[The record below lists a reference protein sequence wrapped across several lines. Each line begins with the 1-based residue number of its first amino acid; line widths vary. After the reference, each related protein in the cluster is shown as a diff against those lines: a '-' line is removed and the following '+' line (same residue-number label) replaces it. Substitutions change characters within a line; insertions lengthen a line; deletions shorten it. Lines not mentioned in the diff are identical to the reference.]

1 MTSHTLPSQA
11 AGLYDPRYEHDACG
25 VGMVAR
31 LDNQATHEVVTRALR
46 ALENLEHRGASGADP
61 LTGDG
66 AGILMQM
73 PDELLRAVAG
83 LELPAP
89 GRYGVMMCFLPT
101 DPQARARIEALLER
115 TVEQEGQ
122 RLIGWRDVP
131 VCPEHTGATAAAA
144 RPVIRQLF
152 VGADENGFD
161 QDAFERKLYVIRR
174 VVEQAVA
181 ASRDAQSGFYV
192 ASGSSRT
199 LNYKGMLISY
209 QLAAFY
215 PDLRDERCKSALGLV
230 HSRFSTN
237 TFPSWELAH
246 PYRVICHNGEINTV
260 KGNVN
265 WMRARESDLSSELFG
280 EDLEKILPVVTQGN
294 SDSATF
300 DNVLE
305 LLMLAGR
312 SLPHAVMMMIPEAF
326 RNRSDLPEEL
336 KGFYAF
342 HSCLME
348 PWDGPASVAFTD
360 GRVVGATLDRNGL
373 RPGRW
378 VITRDGHVV
387 LGSEIGLLDVPPED
401 VVRLGRLQPGKLF
414 LVDLEQGRVVDD
426 GEVKHQI
433 ATQRPYGEWYTRN
446 AVRFAEMEPSEQVT
460 LSDLPL
466 QRRQR
471 AFGYTQEDLR
481 VLLEP
486 MARDAAEPIGSM
498 GNDLSLAVLSDQAP
512 PLFSYFKQLFAQVT
526 NPPIDPIREEIV
538 MSLSTSLGT
547 ERNLFD
553 ETPEHAHK
561 LELDQPI
568 LLNRELETLRH
579 ISHDVFSSRTLDIT
593 WPVAEG
599 PAGMARALQQA
610 CERAHEAIA
619 QGVNIII
626 LSDRRLGPER
636 AAIPSLL
643 AVSSV
648 HHHLVREGTRLR
660 AGIVLESGEPR
671 EVHHF
676 ATLIGYGA
684 SAINPYVMLETL
696 DHLVAQGR
704 IARATGSGVGSAM
717 ANGDAP
723 AQLTPVEA
731 ANNTVKAIGKG
742 LLKTISKMGISTIQS
757 YRGAQIFEA
766 VGLEP
771 ALIDRHFTGTAS
783 RIGGVGLEVLAT
795 EALERHARAG
805 WAGSSYRPD
814 SLLPVGGVYAWRRD
828 GERHMWNPET
838 IALVQHAVRS
848 ANGNV
853 AAALGGD
860 AQAGSEA
867 RESPAFQKYR
877 EYAAAV
883 NDDAARKATL
893 RGLLRFRTADSGA
906 GESGIG
912 ESESGVPGRAPIP
925 LEEVE
930 PAKEIVRRFCTGAM
944 SLGSIS
950 REAHETLAIAMNRLG
965 GRSNTGEGG
974 EDPARFTP
982 DTNGDRRR
990 SAIKQV
996 ASGRFG
1002 VTIHYLVNADE
1013 LQIKM
1018 AQGAKPGEGGQLP
1031 GHKVDAYIGSIRHTT
1046 PGVGLI
1052 SPPPHHDI
1060 YSIEDLKQLIYDL
1073 RCANPSAQV
1082 SVKLVSEVGVGTVA
1096 AGVSKANAD
1105 RVLISGHDGGTGA
1118 SPLSSIQAAGIPWE
1132 IGLAETQQTLLLN
1145 DLRSRIV
1152 VQTDGQ
1158 LKTGRDVVIAAM
1170 LGADEMGF
1178 STAPLIATGC
1188 IMMRACHLNTCPV
1201 GIATQDPELRKRFKG
1216 RPEHVVNFFFFVAEE
1231 VREILASLGLRTLDE
1246 AIGRV
1251 DLLAAERAIEHWKAR
1266 GVDLTHILAHIELD
1280 EDPAH
1285 PAARHRVEAPPAVLE
1300 DALDWELV
1308 ERSRAVIEAGALG
1321 ADGLVGDPGLVG
1333 SAGLAS
1339 DARLASGDG
1348 LEGGEARVVRTDA
1361 ITREGSRRP
1370 RVEIEL
1376 PIRNVNRCVGGIL
1389 SSHIARACGAKG
1401 LPPDSIV
1408 VRMRG
1413 SAGQSFGGWLAPGVT
1428 FELEGDTNDYT
1439 GKGLSGGVVSVRPP
1453 RDVAPDF
1460 VAQDN
1465 VIVGNT
1471 VLYGATAG
1479 RTFFRGLAGER
1490 FGVRN
1495 SGAWAVVEGVGDHG
1509 CEYMTGGRVVVL
1521 GPTGRNFAAGM
1532 SGGIAYVLDEAGAFP
1547 ARCNM
1552 GMVGFDEISPADAIE
1567 LRAMVEE
1574 HEQRTDSPVARDVL
1588 GRFDALL
1595 AAGAFVKVMPHDYKR
1610 VLAEM
1615 AEAEAERAEGVPA

>member
-1 MTSHTLPSQA
+1 MTSHTMQPPKA
-11 AGLYDPRYEHDACG
+11 VGLYDPSFEHDACG

-31 LDNQATHEVVTRALR
+31 LDNRPTHEVLSRALT

-61 LTGDG
+61 CTGDG

-73 PDELLRAVAG
+73 PDELLRAVVDF
-83 LELPAP
+83 ELPP
-89 GRYGVMMCFLPT
+89 LGSYGVLMCFLPQ
-101 DPQARARIEALLER
+101 DDDARARLQALLEQ
-115 TVEQEGQ
+115 TVLAEGQ
-122 RLIGWRDVP
+122 RMLGWRDVP
-131 VCPEHTGATAAAA
+131 VCPEHTGEVAGAC
-144 RPVIRQLF
+144 RPVVRQLF
-152 VGADENGFD
+152 VAAGPTEERD

-174 VVEQAVA
+174 VCELTAEDEGPEGGGLYIC
-181 ASRDAQSGFYV
+181 SS
-192 ASGSSRT
+192 SSRT
-199 LNYKGMLISY
+199 VNYKGMLISF
-209 QLAAFY
+209 QLGAFY
-215 PDLRDERCKSALGLV
+215 PDLRDERAKSALALV

-265 WMRARESDLSSELFG
+265 WMRARESELQSELFG
-280 EDLEKILPVVTQGN
+280 EDLKKILPVVSAGN

-305 LLMLAGR
+305 LLLLAGR
-312 SLPHAVMMMIPEAF
+312 SLPHAAMMMIPEAY
-326 RNRSDLPEEL
+326 RDREDLPDYL

-348 PWDGPASVAFTD
+348 PWDGPAAVAFTD

-378 VITRDGHVV
+378 VETTDGYVV
-387 LGSEIGLLDVPPED
+387 LGSESGLLDVPAD
-401 VVRLGRLQPGKLF
+401 QVRRLGRLQPGKLF
-414 LVDLEQGRVVDD
+414 LVDLERGRIVEDE
-426 GEVKHQI
+426 EVKREV
-433 ATQRPYGEWYTRN
+433 ATRKPYGEWY
-446 AVRFAEMEPSEQVT
+446 AERSVPFSVLPASDQVTISEQPIQ
-460 LSDLPL
+460 L
-466 QRRQR
+466 RQR
-471 AFGYTQEDLR
+471 AFGYSMEDLR
-481 VLLEP
+481 VLLTP
-486 MARDAAEPIGSM
+486 MAREAAEPIGSM

-526 NPPIDPIREEIV
+526 NPPIDPIREEVV
-538 MSLSTSLGT
+538 MSLATSLGT
-547 ERNLFD
+547 ELNLFG

-561 LELDQPI
+561 LALEQPI

-579 ISHDVFSSRTLDIT
+579 VSYEEFAARTIDII

-599 PAGMARALQQA
+599 AAGIEGALARICA
-610 CERAHEAIA
+610 EAHDAIA
-619 QGVNIII
+619 EGVNIIV
-626 LSDRRLGPER
+626 LSDRLMGPSR
-636 AAIPSLL
+636 APIPSLM
-643 AVSSV
+643 AVAAV

-660 AGIVLESGEPR
+660 AGIILESGEPR

-676 ATLIGYGA
+676 ATLLGYGA
-684 SAINPYVMLETL
+684 SAINPYLMLETL
-696 DHLVAQGR
+696 DQMVFDGR
-704 IARATGSGVGSAM
+704 IVRPGKDGGEVS
-717 ANGDAP
+717 
-723 AQLTPVEA
+723 LTPEQA
-731 ANNTVKAIGKG
+731 AQNTIKAIGKG

-757 YRGAQIFEA
+757 YCGAQIFEA

-795 EALERHARAG
+795 EALQRHARA
-805 WAGSSYRPD
+805 WPTPTAGD
-814 SLLPVGGVYAWRRD
+814 GVDTTGLLPVGGIYAWRRD
-828 GERHMWNPET
+828 GEHHMWNPET
-838 IALVQHAVRS
+838 IALVQHAVRA
-848 ANGNV
+848 ANGDV
-853 AAALGGD
+853 GAALRGDAAALETVR
-860 AQAGSEA
+860 GSA
-867 RESPAFQKYR
+867 AFEQYR
-877 EYAAAV
+877 EYARTV
-883 NDDAARKATL
+883 NEDAARRATL
-893 RGLLRFRTADSGA
+893 RGLLQIGGA
-906 GESGIG
+906 RGIDGGESG
-912 ESESGVPGRAPIP
+912 GRAIP
-925 LEEVE
+925 LDEVE

-974 EDPARFTP
+974 EDPSRFTP
-982 DTNGDRRR
+982 DPNGDRRR

-1031 GHKVDAYIGSIRHTT
+1031 GHKVDEYIGSIRHTT

-1073 RCANPSAQV
+1073 RCANPQAQV

-1105 RVLISGHDGGTGA
+1105 RVLIAGHDGGTGA
-1118 SPLSSIQAAGIPWE
+1118 SPLSSIQSAGVPWE

-1178 STAPLIATGC
+1178 STGPLIATGC

-1216 RPEHVVNFFFFVAEE
+1216 TPEHVVNFFFFVAEE

-1251 DLLAAERAIEHWKAR
+1251 DLLDAREAIDHWKAR
-1266 GVDLTHILAHIELD
+1266 GVDLSHLLRPVELS
-1280 EDPAH
+1280 EGAP
-1285 PAARHRVEAPPAVLE
+1285 RRRVEAPPAVLE
-1300 DALDWELV
+1300 DALDWQLV
-1308 ERSRAVIEAGALG
+1308 ERARPLLEGRSAAV
-1321 ADGLVGDPGLVG
+1321 V
-1333 SAGLAS
+1333 
-1339 DARLASGDG
+1339 SGDQ
-1348 LEGGEARVVRTDA
+1348 VR
-1361 ITREGSRRP
+1361 
-1370 RVEIEL
+1370 IEL
-1376 PIRNVNRCVGGIL
+1376 PIRNRNRCVGGIL
-1389 SSHIARACGAKG
+1389 SSHIARACGAEG
-1401 LPPDSIV
+1401 LPADSIV
-1408 VRMRG
+1408 VDFEG
-1413 SAGQSFGGWLAPGVT
+1413 SAGQSFGGWLAPGVNFT
-1428 FELEGDTNDYT
+1428 LRGDANDYV
-1439 GKGLSGGVVSVRPP
+1439 GKGLSGGVLAVTP
-1453 RDVAPDF
+1453 RADMGGDF
-1460 VAQDN
+1460 IAEQN

-1471 VLYGATAG
+1471 VLYGATTG
-1479 RTFFRGLAGER
+1479 RAFFRGLAGER
-1490 FGVRN
+1490 FAVRN
-1495 SGAWAVVEGVGDHG
+1495 SGASTVVEGVGDHG

-1532 SGGIAYVLDEAGAFP
+1532 SGGVAYVLDEDGSFAE
-1547 ARCNM
+1547 RCNM
-1552 GMVGFDEISPADAIE
+1552 GMVGFDELDQTDAIE
-1567 LRAMVEE
+1567 LRGLIEE
-1574 HEQRTDSPVARDVL
+1574 HEQRTGSLVAARVLRDWEGLL
-1588 GRFDALL
+1588 GR
-1595 AAGAFVKVMPHDYKR
+1595 GAFVKVMPHDYKR
-1610 VLAEM
+1610 VLRELAEQ
-1615 AEAEAERAEGVPA
+1615 AEGVAA

>member
-1 MTSHTLPSQA
+1 MTTHTKQPPKA
-11 AGLYDPRYEHDACG
+11 VGLYDPRFEHDACG

-31 LDNQATHEVVTRALR
+31 LDNQPTHEVLSRALT

-61 LTGDG
+61 CTGDG
-66 AGILMQM
+66 AGILLQM
-73 PDELLRAVAG
+73 PDDLLRAVVDF
-83 LELPAP
+83 ELPPLGA
-89 GRYGVMMCFLPT
+89 YGVMMCFLPRDDAT
-101 DPQARARIEALLER
+101 RARLEVLLER
-115 TVEQEGQ
+115 TVVAEGQ
-122 RLIGWRDVP
+122 RVLGWREVP
-131 VCPEHTGATAAAA
+131 VCPEHTGEVAGAC

-152 VGADENGFD
+152 VGAGADAGVGVGVGGSFD

-174 VVEQAVA
+174 VCELTAEDEGPPA
-181 ASRDAQSGFYV
+181 LYV
-192 ASGSSRT
+192 CSSSSRT

-215 PDLRDERCKSALGLV
+215 PDLQDERAKSALALV

-265 WMRARESDLSSELFG
+265 WMRARESELQSELFG
-280 EDLEKILPVVTQGN
+280 EDLRKILPVVTQGN

-305 LLMLAGR
+305 LLLLAGR
-312 SLPHAVMMMIPEAF
+312 SLPHAVMMMIPEAY
-326 RNRSDLPEEL
+326 RDREDLPEEL

-342 HSCLME
+342 HACLME

-378 VITRDGHVV
+378 VETTDGHVV
-387 LGSEIGLLDVPPED
+387 LGSESGLLDIPAD
-401 VVRLGRLQPGKLF
+401 QIQRLGRLQPGKLF
-414 LVDLEQGRVVDD
+414 LVDLERGRIVED
-426 GEVKHQI
+426 GEVKREV
-433 ATQRPYGEWYTRN
+433 ATRRPYGDWYEETS
-446 AVRFAEMEPSEQVT
+446 VHFSELPPSDQVT

-466 QRRQR
+466 RLRQR
-471 AFGYTQEDLR
+471 AFGYSMEDLR
-481 VLLEP
+481 VLLTP
-486 MARDAAEPIGSM
+486 TAREGAEPIGSM

-526 NPPIDPIREEIV
+526 NPPIDPIREEVV
-538 MSLSTSLGT
+538 MSLATSLGT
-547 ERNLFD
+547 ERNLFG

-561 LELDQPI
+561 LALDQPI

-579 ISHDVFSSRTLDIT
+579 VSYEEFKARTIDIT
-593 WPVAEG
+593 WPVAQG
-599 PAGMARALQQA
+599 AAGIEDALARVCA
-610 CERAHEAIA
+610 EAHDAIVE
-619 QGVNIII
+619 GVNIIV
-626 LSDRRLGPER
+626 LSDRVMGPSR
-636 AAIPSLL
+636 APIPSLL
-643 AVSSV
+643 AVASV

-660 AGIVLESGEPR
+660 AGIILESGEPR

-676 ATLIGYGA
+676 ATLLGYGA
-684 SAINPYVMLETL
+684 SAINPYLMLETL
-696 DHLVAQGR
+696 DWLVFDGR
-704 IARATGSGVGSAM
+704 ITRVGGNGSDGREVS
-717 ANGDAP
+717 
-723 AQLTPVEA
+723 LTPEQA
-731 ANNTVKAIGKG
+731 AQNTIKAIGKG

-757 YRGAQIFEA
+757 YCGAQIFEA

-783 RIGGVGLEVLAT
+783 RIGGVGLEVLAI
-795 EALERHARAG
+795 EALERHARAWPTPTSG
-805 WAGSSYRPD
+805 NGVDTSG
-814 SLLPVGGVYAWRRD
+814 LLPVGGVYAWRRD
-828 GERHMWNPET
+828 GEHHIWNPET
-838 IALVQHAVRS
+838 IALVQHAVRA

-853 AAALGGD
+853 GAALQGD
-860 AQAGSEA
+860 AEALATVRGST
-867 RESPAFQKYR
+867 AFEQYR
-877 EYAAAV
+877 EYARTV
-883 NDDAARKATL
+883 NEDAARKATL
-893 RGLLRFRTADSGA
+893 RGLLQIGTDSCA
-906 GESGIG
+906 
-912 ESESGVPGRAPIP
+912 AIP

-930 PAKEIVRRFCTGAM
+930 PAKEIVKRFCTGAM

-982 DTNGDRRR
+982 DENGDRRR

-1031 GHKVDAYIGSIRHTT
+1031 GHKVDEYIGSIRHTT

-1073 RCANPSAQV
+1073 RCANPQAQV

-1105 RVLISGHDGGTGA
+1105 RVLIAGHDGGTGA
-1118 SPLSSIQAAGIPWE
+1118 SPLSSIQAAGVPWE

-1158 LKTGRDVVIAAM
+1158 LKTGRDVMIAAL

-1178 STAPLIATGC
+1178 STGPLIATGC

-1216 RPEHVVNFFFFVAEE
+1216 TPEHVVNFFFFVAEE

-1251 DLLAAERAIEHWKAR
+1251 DLLGTRAAIDHWKAR
-1266 GVDLTHILAHIELD
+1266 GVDLTHLLRPIEITNGGSL
-1280 EDPAH
+1280 
-1285 PAARHRVEAPPAVLE
+1285 HRIEAPPAVLE
-1300 DALDWELV
+1300 DALDWQLV
-1308 ERSRAVIEAGALG
+1308 ELARPLLERPGAT
-1321 ADGLVGDPGLVG
+1321 
-1333 SAGLAS
+1333 SAG
-1339 DARLASGDG
+1339 GDQVRIA
-1348 LEGGEARVVRTDA
+1348 LE
-1361 ITREGSRRP
+1361 
-1370 RVEIEL
+1370 
-1376 PIRNVNRCVGGIL
+1376 IRNRNRCVGGIL
-1389 SSHIARACGAKG
+1389 SSHIARAHGAEG
-1401 LPPDSIV
+1401 LPADSIV
-1408 VRMRG
+1408 VDFEG
-1413 SAGQSFGGWLAPGVT
+1413 SAGQSFGGWLAPGVSFT
-1428 FELEGDTNDYT
+1428 LRGDANDYA
-1439 GKGLSGGVVSVRPP
+1439 GKGLSGGVLAVSP
-1453 RDVAPDF
+1453 RAGMRADF
-1460 VAQDN
+1460 LAEQN

-1479 RTFFRGLAGER
+1479 KAFFRGLAGER
-1490 FGVRN
+1490 FAVRN
-1495 SGAWAVVEGVGDHG
+1495 SGASTVVEGVGDHG

-1532 SGGIAYVLDEAGAFP
+1532 SGGVAFVLDEDGAF
-1547 ARCNM
+1547 AERCNM
-1552 GMVGFDEISPADAIE
+1552 GMVGFDELDQADAIE
-1567 LRAMVEE
+1567 LRTLIEE
-1574 HEQRTDSPVARDVL
+1574 HGQRTGSPVAARVL
-1588 GRFDALL
+1588 GEWDGLL
-1595 AAGAFVKVMPHDYKR
+1595 ERGAFVKVMPHDYKR
-1610 VLAEM
+1610 VLRQLAEQV
-1615 AEAEAERAEGVPA
+1615 EGVAA